1 MREVHA
7 SGVPG
12 KLSSSPM
19 ISIWRAAFASRCRP
33 SRHSQQRRPHGEASS
48 AIAGSLGKFPGH
60 LGLDGVTR
68 PNLRHLRRA
77 SSRELEYIP
86 GAENVQ
92 PDVVYGQCSLRA
104 RFCDIGVRDARAV
117 DYVYATAA
125 EDLETAAGQND
136 RGVLVDAEAELA
148 RIVGDSAK
156 QPAEP
161 PAFGEVLVDDD
172 VADEPEAGRHVE
184 VADPV
189 RLAAR
194 ALNQHGIAH
203 DRGPCRGPGD
213 EPAALVDLA
222 HAALDGRVADLA
234 RDAELVAA
242 GKEHAR
248 SPLEAPELLGVEG
261 LGSVA
266 DVELGQVRHAEVRE
280 GFLVGFE
287 VALRLMRGHGREDEL
302 APMKAARHLA
312 QDHAVTLLVLAAA
325 DDDEGSLAGLR
336 AMHRH
341 QTASDALTETR
352 GSRIPFVIQA
362 TAKWLLLCACA
373 KRPCGSRTIPPASP
387 PTLARRCS
395 ARSIAAFGGAVFSVR
410 TTSAASVA
418 RAICS
423 PSPEKTTAPTSLSA

>member
-7 SGVPG
+7 SGVAG

-68 PNLRHLRRA
+68 PDLRHLRRA

-261 LGSVA
+261 LGSVMPHA
-266 DVELGQVRHAEVRE
+266 WRATGPRTAEGLERSRKHGNYSAEAKQV
-280 GFLVGFE
+280 
-287 VALRLMRGHGREDEL
+287 
-302 APMKAARHLA
+302 
-312 QDHAVTLLVLAAA
+312 
-325 DDDEGSLAGLR
+325 
-336 AMHRH
+336 
-341 QTASDALTETR
+341 
-352 GSRIPFVIQA
+352 
-362 TAKWLLLCACA
+362 
-373 KRPCGSRTIPPASP
+373 
-387 PTLARRCS
+387 
-395 ARSIAAFGGAVFSVR
+395 
-410 TTSAASVA
+410 
-418 RAICS
+418 
-423 PSPEKTTAPTSLSA
+423 